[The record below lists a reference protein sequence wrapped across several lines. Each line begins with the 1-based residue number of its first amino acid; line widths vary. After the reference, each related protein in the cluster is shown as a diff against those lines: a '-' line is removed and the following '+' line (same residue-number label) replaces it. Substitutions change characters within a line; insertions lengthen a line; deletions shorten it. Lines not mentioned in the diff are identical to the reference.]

1 MIQKIL
7 RLIYKKNAMR
17 NKTIIFLCLVLAGL
31 FSQAQESRTVHFMQ
45 FNPYSNLLNPAAPV
59 KYKGY
64 VGMPFMSNI
73 HLNVE
78 NTGIQYDHLIKI
90 NETGKT
96 LTINNFI
103 DHLHKTNRLNLN
115 LNLEIFSFG
124 FKTKH
129 LFVTVS
135 DRIKTDAYLFY
146 PKTLFK
152 LPLQGNMNYIDEPA
166 EFNNL
171 AINAN
176 IYNELGVGFRY
187 QINDQWAIGFK
198 PKFLIG
204 LANIKTNS
212 SHFKL
217 TTNPNNYDLTMEEN
231 FSVNT
236 SLPVDIENID
246 DFDVKT
252 LKNII
257 NNMGFAID
265 LGVQYQIN
273 EKWSVGAAVSDLG
286 FIHWETYPTNYESHT
301 ADGGR
306 YYRDGQFYFS
316 GVDVA
321 QLVDNK
327 EYMDEFVD
335 SLASYFPT
343 NQTKLTS
350 YNSATYAKV
359 VLEGR
364 YQIHRN
370 HAFSAMFRGDI
381 INRFFIPSL
390 TVAWDGMIANFLN
403 LCVNYTIMPHSYANV
418 GVGIGFAFN
427 GFQMYLATDNVLAAF
442 DVVNSRQVGL
452 QAGIVF
458 NWGKQKITKPEQLP
472 EEKPI
477 N

>member
-1 MIQKIL
+1 
-7 RLIYKKNAMR
+7 MR
-17 NKTIIFLCLVLAGL
+17 NKTIIFLCLVLAAL

-64 VGMPFMSNI
+64 VGIPFISNI

-96 LTINNFI
+96 LTINDFI
-103 DHLHKTNRLNLN
+103 DHLHKKNRLNLH
-115 LNLEIFSFG
+115 LNLEVFSFG

-135 DRIKTDAYLFY
+135 DRIKTDAYFFY

-152 LPLQGNMNYIDEPA
+152 LPLQGNMDYIDEPA

-212 SHFKL
+212 SHFKF

-236 SLPVDIENID
+236 SLPVDIQNLE
-246 DFDVKT
+246 DFDINT

-301 ADGGR
+301 ADGGS

-327 EYMDEFVD
+327 EYMDQFVD

-364 YQIHRN
+364 YQIHPN

-418 GVGIGFAFN
+418 GAGIGFAFN
-427 GFQMYLATDNVLAAF
+427 GFQLYLATDNVLAAF
-442 DVVNSRQVGL
+442 DVLNSRQVGL

-458 NWGKQKITKPEQLP
+458 NWGKQKKTKPEQLP